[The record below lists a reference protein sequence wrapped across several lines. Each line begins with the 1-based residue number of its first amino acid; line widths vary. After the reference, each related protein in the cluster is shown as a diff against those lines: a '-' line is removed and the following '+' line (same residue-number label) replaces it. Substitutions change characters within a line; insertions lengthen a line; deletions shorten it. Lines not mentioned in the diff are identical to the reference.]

1 MEFRTIIQGIASCA
15 VMAYPLDPVH
25 LPDRDVQSNIHVC
38 RLTKI
43 TCMKK
48 GQIIFILA
56 ILSIITCIVLPVMAA
71 NETPQDE
78 ATVFYNR
85 GVQLLAANDYERA
98 ISSFDQALASNI
110 TLIKMSDGLL
120 YTYQG
125 KGHALIQLGRYDDAI
140 RTLDLALGLFPN
152 DTILW
157 NNKGYALFKLQ
168 RYDQAVAAYDRAL
181 ALDNTFTNSFI
192 NKGDAL
198 YQMGKYSEAIAAYNK
213 ALETD
218 PGNSVATN
226 GLELAQKAAAT
237 SSADAT
243 KTTLIILVIIII
255 VAAGGVI
262 WYIKFRKP
270 AEVEKPENL
279 KKKK

>member
-1 MEFRTIIQGIASCA
+1 
-15 VMAYPLDPVH
+15 
-25 LPDRDVQSNIHVC
+25 
-38 RLTKI
+38 
-43 TCMKK
+43 MKK
-48 GQIIFILA
+48 NQIIFILA
-56 ILSIITCIVLPVMAA
+56 VLSIITCIVLPVMAA
-71 NETPQDE
+71 NETPKDE

-85 GVQLLAANDYERA
+85 GVQLLSANDYERA

-140 RTLDLALGLFPN
+140 RTLDSGLNIFPN

-168 RYDQAVAAYDRAL
+168 RYEQAVTAYNRAL
-181 ALDNTFTNSFI
+181 ALDNTFTNSLI

-198 YQMGKYSEAIAAYNK
+198 YQMGRFSEAVDAYNK

-226 GLELAQKAAAT
+226 GLDLAKKAAAAA
-237 SSADAT
+237 SADAT
-243 KTTLIILVIIII
+243 KTTAIILVIILII
-255 VAAGGVI
+255 AAGGVI

-270 AEVEKPENL
+270 AEVKIPEKPA
-279 KKKK
+279 KSK

>member
-1 MEFRTIIQGIASCA
+1 
-15 VMAYPLDPVH
+15 MAYPPHPVH

-43 TCMKK
+43 ICMKK

-71 NETPQDE
+71 YETPQDE

-85 GVQLLAANDYERA
+85 GVQLLSANDYERA

-168 RYDQAVAAYDRAL
+168 KYDQAVAAYDRAL

-218 PGNSVATN
+218 PGNSVATT
-226 GLELAQKAAAT
+226 GLEQAQKAAAAAST
-237 SSADAT
+237 GSMNNTA
-243 KTTLIILVIIII
+243 IILVIIII

-270 AEVEKPENL
+270 ADVEKPENL